1 MFQNLRTLTL
11 TNGRIKNL
19 DAGYE
24 QLNIRGAVAIQQEVR
39 LKKVSTHGHS
49 SFYFPVIVQSFT
61 STGSC
66 TLKDYCEM
74 EELMNA
80 GNIKIRN
87 GHIQKINS
95 SGKLVAEE
103 KLHCEK
109 LDAIGIVK
117 AAEITAEHFHLKL
130 SGESE
135 IDLLSAEHILVEKD
149 RVTLLS
155 FLKKKLSCH
164 TINGKHL
171 KLAYTKAKIV
181 EGEVVVVGENCH
193 IETLYY
199 SDNYTIASN
208 AKVQHIIRREKE
220 C

>member
-19 DAGYE
+19 DADYE
-24 QLNIRGAVAIQQEVR
+24 QLNIRGALAIQQEVR

-74 EELMNA
+74 EALMNA
-80 GNIKIRN
+80 GNIKLCS
-87 GHIQKINS
+87 GHIQKISS
-95 SGKLVAEE
+95 SGKLSAEG
-103 KLHCEK
+103 KLQCGK

-135 IDLLSAEHILVEKD
+135 INLLTAKNISVEKD

-164 TINGKHL
+164 TISGKHL

-181 EGEVVVVGENCH
+181 EGEVVIVGEHCH

-199 SDNYTIASN
+199 SDDYSVASN

-220 C
+220 